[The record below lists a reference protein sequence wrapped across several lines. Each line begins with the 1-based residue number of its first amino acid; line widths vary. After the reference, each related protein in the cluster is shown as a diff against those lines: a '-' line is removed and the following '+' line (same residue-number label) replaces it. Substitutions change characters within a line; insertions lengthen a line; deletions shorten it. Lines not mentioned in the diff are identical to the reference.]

1 MVATKVNEGGM
12 LPCQRHRFNVPAD
25 IVYLNCA
32 YTSPLL
38 HDAELAG
45 QNAVEAKRT
54 PWNITSEDFFANL
67 ETVRELF
74 AKLIGCNSG
83 DVAIIPAVSYGVALA
98 AKNLPLQQGQVI
110 VVLDDQ
116 FPSNVYSWRKLA
128 SRKGASLSTV
138 QRPVN
143 NDWTS
148 AVLEAIGENTGVVAV
163 PNCHWTDGTLLD
175 LRQVGAKCRSVGA
188 SLVVDGTQSL
198 GAMPF
203 SVREVQADFVIATA
217 HKWLLGPYSFGFCYV
232 APKWQGGI
240 PLEENW
246 LNRAGSEDF
255 AGLVD
260 YEDEYRPGARRFD
273 VGEAS
278 NFILSPIAVA
288 ALQQILDW
296 KVENIAGS
304 LRTKTN
310 LIAARAK
317 KLGLRVADA
326 QARSPHLL
334 GLSMRNS
341 LPRDLSSLLAR
352 EKVYVSVRGNSIRVS
367 PHLYNTEEDLERFF
381 EILQKVV

>member
-1 MVATKVNEGGM
+1 M
-12 LPCQRHRFNVPAD
+12 
-25 IVYLNCA
+25 
-32 YTSPLL
+32 
-38 HDAELAG
+38 
-45 QNAVEAKRT
+45 
-54 PWNITSEDFFANL
+54 
-67 ETVRELF
+67 
-74 AKLIGCNSG
+74 
-83 DVAIIPAVSYGVALA
+83 
-98 AKNLPLQQGQVI
+98 
-110 VVLDDQ
+110 
-116 FPSNVYSWRKLA
+116 
-128 SRKGASLSTV
+128 
-138 QRPVN
+138 
-143 NDWTS
+143 
-148 AVLEAIGENTGVVAV
+148 
-163 PNCHWTDGTLLD
+163 
-175 LRQVGAKCRSVGA
+175 
-188 SLVVDGTQSL
+188 
-198 GAMPF
+198 
-203 SVREVQADFVIATA
+203 
-217 HKWLLGPYSFGFCYV
+217 
-232 APKWQGGI
+232 
-240 PLEENW
+240 EENW

-260 YEDEYRPGARRFD
+260 YQDEYRPGARRFD

-367 PHLYNTEEDLERFF
+367 PHLYNTEEDVERFF
-381 EILQKVV
+381 EILQKFV